1 MKINRTDLLWNYAAS
16 FMRVASALVV
26 LPLILK
32 MLPSEEMGLWTVMI
46 SLNSMIYLLDFGFFP
61 TFSRSITYVYSGA
74 TTLQAE
80 GYKPLEKDLPVY
92 FPLLKGLIKS
102 MRNFYAAVA
111 IALVVLLFTAGIWY
125 IESILQG
132 FTGDPFKARLAWYC
146 YGVLLSYQFYTYF
159 YDAMLVGRGFIKR
172 SKQIIVFSQ
181 SVHIVVASILLLSGM
196 GIISMV
202 IGQTLATITN
212 RFLAYRAFFDKNT
225 KEELQKAESE
235 DWREILRKIWKTA
248 YKSGLSGLSWIF
260 TNRMLAMLGALF
272 IPLSVMGD
280 YGLSKQI
287 ADVIYTL
294 SVVWFLTFYP
304 KLTQERIQERIGEV
318 KRMYIKALYIA
329 VAVFAVCTSGVLLF
343 GGWGLE
349 LINSKTHFIEWPLL
363 LVLFGATLFD
373 AFTYIST
380 SVLLSRNEVPHYKAL
395 VVTAIITVVIL
406 LAALKFTSYGV
417 AVLVLVPF
425 ACQLVYNHW
434 RWTGMVWFELGILK
448 KRGERHTAA

>member
-1 MKINRTDLLWNYAAS
+1 
-16 FMRVASALVV
+16 
-26 LPLILK
+26 
-32 MLPSEEMGLWTVMI
+32 
-46 SLNSMIYLLDFGFFP
+46 
-61 TFSRSITYVYSGA
+61 
-74 TTLQAE
+74 
-80 GYKPLEKDLPVY
+80 
-92 FPLLKGLIKS
+92 
-102 MRNFYAAVA
+102 
-111 IALVVLLFTAGIWY
+111 
-125 IESILQG
+125 
-132 FTGDPFKARLAWYC
+132 
-146 YGVLLSYQFYTYF
+146 
-159 YDAMLVGRGFIKR
+159 MLVGRGFIKR

-329 VAVFAVCTSGVLLF
+329 VAVFAVCTSGVMLF

-434 RWTGMVWFELGILK
+434 RWTGMVWLELGILK
-448 KRGERHTAA
+448 RRGEKHTA